1 MLIYYLYSV
10 VEFLLVLFPSWPVT
24 ASSWPLSHPLTTRDT
39 ITELTSPS
47 PTNILLV
54 FCIVLP

>member
-24 ASSWPLSHPLTTRDT
+24 ASSCPLSHPLTTRDHY
-39 ITELTSPS
+39 
-47 PTNILLV
+47 N
-54 FCIVLP
+54 